1 MIRRS
6 WVIYQRRSRQII
18 STVYRRYGLA
28 RDDLR
33 CLNDYCESKKYAMQV
48 TRTNSETGEIVS
60 RYPAVKLNELPSQGK
75 EVIDNG

>member
-18 STVYRRYGLA
+18 STVYHRYGLA

-33 CLNDYCESKKYAMQV
+33 CLNDYCEKKKYAMQV

-60 RYPAVKLNELPSQGK
+60 RYPVLELKELPNNRREG
-75 EVIDNG
+75 DG